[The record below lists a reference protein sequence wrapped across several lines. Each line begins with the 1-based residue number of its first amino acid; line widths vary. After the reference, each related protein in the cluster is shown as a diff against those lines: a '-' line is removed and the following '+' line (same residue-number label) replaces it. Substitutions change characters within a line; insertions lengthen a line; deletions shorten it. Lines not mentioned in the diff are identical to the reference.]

1 MGNGRMRGKEMKRR
15 RGQIEKH
22 IYLVFGTLLT
32 NSAQHE
38 GQFGAD
44 KGNTPY
50 EGHWHERKGM
60 LVCVCL
66 EKPNE
71 IIPPQSKS
79 SQTLNMTPQ
88 ILSVLA

>member
-1 MGNGRMRGKEMKRR
+1 M
-15 RGQIEKH
+15 
-22 IYLVFGTLLT
+22 FGTLLT

-60 LVCVCL
+60 LVCVCAWRSL
-66 EKPNE
+66 
-71 IIPPQSKS
+71 
-79 SQTLNMTPQ
+79 MR
-88 ILSVLA
+88 